1 MPQRHAIV
9 GAPHTYYVAITAAFR
24 HPVFQSAADI
34 TSALTVLE
42 QVREAFACR
51 CHALAV
57 TTNALHLII
66 HHPPLAAGNDDY
78 LRARWM
84 ASGGRAQVT
93 SSKLR
98 ERLGSLSGFMQTLLQ
113 RLSRDW
119 NHRHHSRGS
128 LWASRY
134 RACLLADD
142 SAVLA
147 AIAWLEEEVGN
158 TAEITSRH
166 IRHDAHPAVR
176 LAAPPLRIGPD
187 NQWFPTDD
195 GPPGIPP
202 PANDDLRLWLD
213 RIASELGSANRRAYG
228 EALQHGWALGR
239 PESLTAPLSRLARG
253 AGRGRSRRLRQLAD
267 DLGLCGVWG

>member
-1 MPQRHAIV
+1 MPQRYTII
-9 GAPHTYYVAITAAFR
+9 GAPHTYYVAIHSAFG
-24 HPVFQSAADI
+24 HPVFREAADV
-34 TSALTVLE
+34 TSALSSLE
-42 QVREAFACR
+42 LLREAFACR
-51 CHALAV
+51 CHALAI
-57 TTNALHLII
+57 TEDALHIVI
-66 HHPPLAAGNDDY
+66 HHPPLAAGDDAF

-84 ASGGRAQVT
+84 AAGGRAQVT

-113 RLSRDW
+113 RLSREW
-119 NHRHHSRGS
+119 NRRHHRRGS
-128 LWASRY
+128 LWARRY

-147 AIAWLEEEVGN
+147 AIAWIEEELG
-158 TAEITSRH
+158 ASALLTSRH
-166 IRHDAHPAVR
+166 IRHDAHPTLR

-187 NQWFPTDD
+187 NQWFPADE

-213 RIASELGSANRRAYG
+213 RIASELGAAHRRAYG

-239 PESLTAPLSRLARG
+239 PESLTDPLSRLSRG
-253 AGRGRSRRLRQLAD
+253 TGRGRSRRLRQLAD